1 MDGFL
6 PMSKYSLNINGE
18 TRRVDVPPDTPLL
31 WVLRDTLK
39 LYGTKYGC
47 GIGECGSC
55 MVHLDGI
62 PTRSCKTTVAAV
74 GKRQVTT
81 IEGLDAKGAHPLQVA
96 WQELDVP
103 QCGYCQSGQIMAAAA
118 LLAENPHPN
127 DADIEEAMAG
137 NLCRCGTYVR
147 IKEGIRR
154 AAVLAAKKAGEA

>member
-1 MDGFL
+1 
-6 PMSKYSLNINGE
+6 MSKYSLNINGE
-18 TRRVDVPPDTPLL
+18 TCRVDVPPDTPLL
-31 WVLRDTLK
+31 WVLRDTLN
-39 LYGTKYGC
+39 LLGTKYGC
-47 GIGECGSC
+47 GVGECGSC

-62 PTRSCKTTVAAV
+62 PTRSCKTPVAAV

-81 IEGLDAKGAHPLQVA
+81 IEGLDPKGEHPLQIA

-137 NLCRCGTYVR
+137 NLCRCGTYIR

-154 AAVLAAKKAGEA
+154 AALLAAQKEGEP